1 MTKLSTDGQKDRQ
14 LLHTCM
20 YSETLLVNDSFT
32 ETKALQ
38 EAPEVIDKKIY
49 KMSNFIHQ
57 QLVHSFN
64 KKI

>member
-1 MTKLSTDGQKDRQ
+1 MDKKIGNYYI
-14 LLHTCM
+14 HM